1 MISQYSKL
9 AKVEPIADLGFDFFA
24 KAIQYKSEKIQQ
36 TRGALQSTLSNFANN
51 VDIMK
56 EDDRQY
62 FNEKV
67 KNVVDNLNSFKDVDL
82 SDPNTAYQLQSMLG
96 EVKQD
101 TRISDSIVSS
111 SNIRNIQKE
120 QNLMLTNPKFK
131 DLYDPDLYQADQEEM
146 LKYLNNPGGKFTQQ
160 HASINP
166 NIQKQLDEGFKTIA
180 ERKQINIIGENVVTN
195 TIKDQ
200 GLLYQNGQDIV
211 NKNSGYFI
219 KTFGVKYNLEKN
231 PIQAIKDIDSLLGT
245 QYNYFKNKKTELEVA
260 KTTSSKPN
268 IYDNEIAAYDNKLE
282 SIKQNQDL
290 VKKGEDVNQIKN
302 IGLNAYM
309 QNTAIQQS
317 SKGYSYMSKIEM
329 SDQSKLDFQ
338 FKASMMKLSAENEM
352 DVLSDARKYEMEI
365 AKITL
370 QNQGDLDEKLVGIY
384 GKNSTG
390 KKSSSPIAD
399 NQTGLKPEQTILEDT
414 KGQNIDYYN
423 ENRKKRVGMYN
434 EMMGLQKDLVKIMY
448 ENSLSNPKLKTV
460 LEKYPDLNTKLYGIK
475 TMKSILASANMLSSM
490 SGDRLENGATAEG
503 SMRII
508 NQIKEKTLLFN
519 LNKKQE
525 DDLVKITGK
534 DPAKYNESYKA
545 LYGETTFKRGIPL
558 DFLNNLDKDSK
569 PIFNTLVP
577 ELRIGKILTK
587 DGKVFDN
594 NFRGAN
600 EGVKILE
607 NIDWEKSGK
616 GTFNV
621 ENSTVEIIPKN
632 SKGEPLSKEKVLIK
646 VSPDFTTKMRTL
658 GWNDMINNINKP
670 NTEVD
675 YFIKQPNN
683 TEYLKL
689 IKNQVFYVDTNK
701 AKNVPKGT
709 ILEYQI
715 TNVKDPIPS
724 AGDSR
729 KDYIYD
735 VSLNIK
741 GKPYSFSVNSTA
753 DIHAKINQYAIAAK
767 QQATDKFTKQNK
779 QPSVAQLEQETF
791 NIFIDLLTRIK

>member
-111 SNIRNIQKE
+111 SNIRNVQKE

-146 LKYLNNPGGKFTQQ
+146 LKYINNPGGKFTQQ

-180 ERKQINIIGENVVTN
+180 ERKQISIIGENVVTN

-200 GLLYQNGQDIV
+200 GLLYQNGQDVV

-290 VKKGEDVNQIKN
+290 VRKGEDVNQIKN

-317 SKGYSYMSKIEM
+317 SKGYSYMSKIDWT
-329 SDQSKLDFQ
+329 DQAKFDATLR
-338 FKASMMKLSAENEM
+338 AGLLKLSIQDEM
-352 DVLSDARKYEMEI
+352 DVASDAREQKNKLEI
-365 AKITL
+365 ENLKI
-370 QNQGDLDEKLVGIY
+370 QGDLSGKIISAS
-384 GKNSTG
+384 GKNSTS
-390 KKSSSPIAD
+390 KKGSSLLD
-399 NQTGLKPEQTILEDT
+399 DQTGMNPFQLVTESTP
-414 KGQNIDYYN
+414 GQNVDYYT
-423 ENRKKRVGMYN
+423 ENKNKRVGLYN
-434 EMMGLQKDLVKIMY
+434 DMMGLQKDLVKIMI
-448 ENSLSNPKLKTV
+448 EQSSSNPKVKEMLQ
-460 LEKYPDLNTKLYGIK
+460 KYPELNTKLYGIK
-475 TMKSILASANMLSSM
+475 TMKSILASADMLSSM

-545 LYGETTFKRGIPL
+545 LYGETTFKRAIPL
-558 DFLNNLDKDSK
+558 DFLNNPDKESK
-569 PIFNTLVP
+569 ETFNNLVAD
-577 ELRIGKILTK
+577 LRLGKILTK
-587 DGKVFDN
+587 EGKVFDN
-594 NFRGAN
+594 SLGGKNKGEDILN
-600 EGVKILE
+600 KI
-607 NIDWEKSGK
+607 NWEKSEK
-616 GTFNV
+616 GNFNV
-621 ENSTVEIIPKN
+621 ENSTVQIKPRGD
-632 SKGEPLSKEKVLIK
+632 KGESLSDEFVLIK
-646 VSPDFTTKMRTL
+646 VNPDFTTKMRAL
-658 GWNDMINNINKP
+658 GYDEVINNINKP

-675 YFIKQPNN
+675 YFVKQPNN

-709 ILEYQI
+709 VLEYQI

-741 GKPYSFSVNSTA
+741 GKPYSFNVNSTA